1 MSNNLRILTAA
12 HLMLLG
18 HGKYLVT
25 PQPMAVGHP
34 NLTRCESILSFFHF
48 KSPHLLSCFPAHCI
62 QTAITL
68 LTSHLTQVQVV

>member
-1 MSNNLRILTAA
+1 MILEILIAA

-18 HGKYLVT
+18 HGKHLVT

-34 NLTRCESILSFFHF
+34 NLTRCEGTLSFFL
-48 KSPHLLSCFPAHCI
+48 KCLYLLSCFSAHCI